1 MTFSSSQ
8 TAASNG
14 PGSSALYADRAEKRC
29 EVVTRGGV
37 GTFLL
42 DLSAEQLEEHI
53 ELCGLLML
61 AAYARYE
68 ESGCFGDRGTADRW
82 MRAQA
87 DAIKA
92 RSPAQVARMEAAKGI
107 A

>member
-1 MTFSSSQ
+1 MSE
-8 TAASNG
+8 
-14 PGSSALYADRAEKRC
+14 D
-29 EVVTRGGV
+29 
-37 GTFLL
+37 
-42 DLSAEQLEEHI
+42 DLEEHI

-68 ESGCFGDRGTADRW
+68 ETGCFADRGTADRW

-92 RSPAQVARMEAAKGI
+92 RSPAKVAQLEAERSI